1 MLDWFVWG
9 TIGVA
14 VVGLVLGLITRS
26 TWRAVLM
33 LIALATIL
41 TFVGGVGWVA
51 ARIAENDPV
60 RMVFQVMLVVAIATT
75 FLSLVVAGVVGAYHV
90 YLFLFTDK
98 KPLGLFSSTSKG
110 EVAAEGEPGGES

>member
-1 MLDWFVWG
+1 MLDWFVWACAG
-9 TIGVA
+9 IGV
-14 VVGLVLGLITRS
+14 VGIALGLIFRS
-26 TWRAVLM
+26 TWRAVLT
-33 LIALATIL
+33 LIAIATVL
-41 TFVGGVGWVA
+41 MFVGGIGWVA

-90 YLFLFTDK
+90 YLYLFTDK

-110 EVAAEGEPGGES
+110 GSEGEPGVEP